1 MVSVSNSLGSSAYTR
16 SAQLG
21 SSRSADPAPSRPEV
35 KSEQRDSGVRRSDF
49 SGEVQRT
56 DLPENAKAAS
66 NDANRYRDNVPQ
78 PEDKGPAP
86 QILRAEAQRGSLLDL
101 AV

>member
-1 MVSVSNSLGSSAYTR
+1 MVSISNSLGSSAYSR

-35 KSEQRDSGVRRSDF
+35 RGDQKESGVRRSDF
-49 SGEVQRT
+49 TQEVQRT
-56 DLPENAKAAS
+56 SLPEDAKAAS
-66 NDANRYRDNVPQ
+66 NDARRFRDNPVETTAQ
-78 PEDKGPAP
+78 SVTLKT
-86 QILRAEAQRGSLLDL
+86 EAQRGSLLDM